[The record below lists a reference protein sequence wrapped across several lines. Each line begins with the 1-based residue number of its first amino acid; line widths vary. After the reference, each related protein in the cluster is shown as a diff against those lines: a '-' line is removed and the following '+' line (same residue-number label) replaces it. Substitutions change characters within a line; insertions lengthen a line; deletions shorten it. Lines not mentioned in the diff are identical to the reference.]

1 MANKSSMKGHLIH
14 NLTIPGGK
22 KEKEENTHARFQAH
36 FLKQYKMLFIGWL
49 MLPKSEQT
57 VGH

>member
-1 MANKSSMKGHLIH
+1 MKGHLIY
-14 NLTIPGGK
+14 NLTIPLGK
-22 KEKEENTHARFQAH
+22 KEKQENTHTQYQAH